1 MRQPT
6 PLRRSSSCLPAT
18 PTSTVRFPTR
28 QTLPPLTGLPE
39 QLPRDST
46 LPRPWRLSPRAE
58 TTQTSST
65 KVTAHKGTEATSND
79 YSFWLKFVYLRTE
92 SKTGHSPLQRKYFGT
107 LKNPPPCETSET
119 LRDPPHFVTLRFMS
133 TQRKFS
139 LHKSS
144 LVIKI
149 KANGFVKAI
158 PTAPH
163 TAVRLFTHIFCS
175 PYGTMYLSTNL
186 YGSL

>member
-39 QLPRDST
+39 QQPQVST

-65 KVTAHKGTEATSND
+65 KVTAHKGTHTLSPLQTIT
-79 YSFWLKFVYLRTE
+79 YSFWLKYVYLRLTY
-92 SKTGHSPLQRKYFGT
+92 LQSLKQAIPSAEEIFLD
-107 LKNPPPCETSET
+107 LKNPPACETYEI
-119 LRDPPHFVTLRFMS
+119 LRDPPHFVTLPFMS
-133 TQRKFS
+133 TPRKFS
-139 LHKSS
+139 LHKSGP
-144 LVIKI
+144 VI
-149 KANGFVKAI
+149 
-158 PTAPH
+158 
-163 TAVRLFTHIFCS
+163 
-175 PYGTMYLSTNL
+175 
-186 YGSL
+186 